1 MKYYQFILLYL
12 LSLLVY
18 SCSDGI
24 SNMGSGIQ
32 PSTDQIKIGTDTF
45 HVSSENVFVDY
56 INSRPDSFLLGNFY
70 DSKFGSTQAEI
81 LAQLNCPE
89 GFKFPPNSQPDS
101 AVVILNYKTWFGY
114 SSSPMSINLYEMT
127 KSTFNYS
134 DLYPSNIDPAV
145 YTDLSKPL
153 GYRIFTAKEP
163 VNTRKD
169 TTAIRFRLSN
179 SFVQRFFDD
188 THYSSTTKFLDFFKG
203 IYLTTNFGAS
213 TLLNIERIALFYH
226 YHYTYTTKNISGGDS
241 TVRVKSYLIFPA
253 NQEARQVNRIQ
264 HNDRAAVVQN
274 RDSVNYI
281 SSPANT
287 YTKVSVPLS
296 RIQQRLKGGISGKA
310 LSINSAVLKV
320 EITEMQLDTAS
331 QHPVPH
337 YLLLI
342 KEDSKNRFFK
352 NRELPSDTCGIKG
365 DFSYSQIGT
374 TGVYKYYYSFNLA
387 SLIVKELKNAAAK
400 GKTADDKLQLLIL
413 PIKVATTTSSSG
425 VTSYTSVKEDYEMS
439 GITIRSGKE
448 INPNSGNKVTMPMH
462 IDVVYSGF

>member
-1 MKYYQFILLYL
+1 
-12 LSLLVY
+12 
-18 SCSDGI
+18 
-24 SNMGSGIQ
+24 
-32 PSTDQIKIGTDTF
+32 
-45 HVSSENVFVDY
+45 
-56 INSRPDSFLLGNFY
+56 
-70 DSKFGSTQAEI
+70 
-81 LAQLNCPE
+81 
-89 GFKFPPNSQPDS
+89 
-101 AVVILNYKTWFGY
+101 
-114 SSSPMSINLYEMT
+114 MSINLYEMT

-213 TLLNIERIALFYH
+213 TLLNIERIAMLYH

-241 TVRVKSYLIFPA
+241 IVKVKSYLVFPA
-253 NQEARQVNRIQ
+253 NQEVRQVNRIQ
-264 HNDRAAVVQN
+264 HTDRATVVQN

-281 SSPANT
+281 SSPANI
-287 YTKVSVPLS
+287 YTKVTVPLS
-296 RIQQRLKGGISGKA
+296 RIQQRLKGGVNGKA

-320 EITEMQLDTAS
+320 EITEVQLDTAS
-331 QHPVPH
+331 QHQVPS

-352 NRELPSDTCGIKG
+352 NRELPSDTCAIKG
-365 DFSYSQIGT
+365 DFSYKQVGT
-374 TGVYKYYYSFNLA
+374 SGVYKYYYSFNLA
-387 SLIVKELKNAAAK
+387 SLIVKELKNAAAN
-400 GKTADDKLQLLIL
+400 GKAPDEKLRLILL
-413 PIKVATTTSSSG
+413 PIKVATSTSSSG